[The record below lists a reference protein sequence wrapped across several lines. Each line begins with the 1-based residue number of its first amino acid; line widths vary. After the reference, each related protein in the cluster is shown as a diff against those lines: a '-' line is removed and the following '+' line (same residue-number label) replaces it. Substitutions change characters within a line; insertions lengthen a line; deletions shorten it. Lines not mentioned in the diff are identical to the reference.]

1 MNLTVLTAD
10 EWAARDGKLIAS
22 WTDTANAY
30 ALYQPGLLVTTSLRE
45 GAYPA
50 LSNRH
55 PGAAWFERL
64 AHDLNGHTATGAA
77 DTRPAIE
84 QFRAAD
90 GKAAWPEFASPVV
103 EGVHQVAVG
112 PVHAGIIEPGHFRF
126 SVVGEQILHL
136 ETRLGYTHK
145 GTLALMRGKSPRLAA
160 RFAARVSG
168 DATVAHALAFAH
180 AAEAALEITPPP
192 RAVALRA
199 VMAEIERLANHA
211 GDIGAIA
218 GDAGFAFLD
227 SRFAW
232 HRESCCAAAYAAF
245 GHRLMMD
252 AIIPGG
258 VAADIKIDGG
268 AAITRALDALETES
282 PRLIRV
288 FEDYASLQDRLVGTG
303 IIPPALVARYAAG
316 GFVARASGQRVDAR
330 LCPGYAPYAQLGLQ
344 VPVESDGDIAARVR
358 IRLAELA
365 ESTRLIRVL
374 LQTLPEGQIAIA
386 PPTGSGMGLGVAE
399 SFRGPV
405 WYWLNIA
412 VGLITDV
419 FVADASTLHWP
430 LLETAARSGIVADF
444 PLINRSINA
453 SYSGVDL

>member
-1 MNLTVLTAD
+1 MNLKILAAD
-10 EWAARDGKLIAS
+10 EWAAQDGALIAL
-22 WTDTANAY
+22 WTDAANAY
-30 ALYQPGLLVTTSLRE
+30 ALYQPCQLVTTSLHD

-50 LSNRH
+50 LSGQH

-90 GKAAWPEFASPVV
+90 GKAAWPEFESPAV
-103 EGVHQVAVG
+103 EGVHQLAVG

-126 SVVGEQILHL
+126 SVVGEEILHL
-136 ETRLGYTHK
+136 ETRLGYSHK

-180 AAEAALEITPPP
+180 AAEAALEINPPP

-199 VMAEIERLANHA
+199 VMAEMERLANHA

-218 GDAGFAFLD
+218 GDAGFAFLEA
-227 SRFAW
+227 RFSW
-232 HRESCCAAAYAAF
+232 QRESLCAAAYAAF

-258 VAADIKIDGG
+258 IAADIKTDGG
-268 AAITRALDALETES
+268 AAIHQALDALDAELPS
-282 PRLIRV
+282 LVRV

-303 IIPPALVARYAAG
+303 IIPPELVARYAAG
-316 GFVARASGQRVDAR
+316 GFVARASGQLVDAR
-330 LCPGYAPYAQLGLQ
+330 LSPGYAPYKQLGLQ
-344 VPVESDGDIAARVR
+344 VPVETDGDIAARVH
-358 IRLAELA
+358 IRLAELV

-419 FVADASTLHWP
+419 FVADASALHWP
-430 LLETAARSGIVADF
+430 LLETAARSGILADF
-444 PLINRSINA
+444 PLINKSINA